1 MEFPE
6 GQMFE
11 MQPIRNHSSGKR
23 HLKLQPIAVSFISN
37 RLESAKYEAA
47 QKRRARIRELRR
59 DPDSPGPS
67 PEEIEIEHL
76 RTAIGNAVFALSFVR
91 R

>member
-1 MEFPE
+1 MYCY
-6 GQMFE
+6 Q
-11 MQPIRNHSSGKR
+11 QPTA
-23 HLKLQPIAVSFISN
+23 LQLISN

-67 PEEIEIEHL
+67 SEEIEIEHL
-76 RTAIGNAVFALSFVR
+76 RTAIGNAVFALSIVR

>member
-1 MEFPE
+1 MYCY
-6 GQMFE
+6 Q
-11 MQPIRNHSSGKR
+11 QPTA
-23 HLKLQPIAVSFISN
+23 LQLISN

-59 DPDSPGPS
+59 DPYSPGPF

-76 RTAIGNAVFALSFVR
+76 RTAIGNAVFALSIVR